1 MPFET
6 KFGGEYRRKLPHF
19 RRADAIYHVRFSTH
33 PTFGNLREEWMFEVV
48 EYSILFAHKKTNLV
62 YAYVIMPNHVHLA
75 LQPLPRSREWNAFC
89 DYRQFHRLEAIT
101 RVLKSY
107 TANAINKKLGRSG
120 HLWLEEPFDRI
131 VRDQKD
137 LDGLIDYIHRNP
149 VRWQLV
155 DRPEQYRWSSLAT
168 FYSGKEM
175 YSGWFD
181 LDFPRLDPG
190 H

>member
-1 MPFET
+1 M
-6 KFGGEYRRKLPHF
+6 
-19 RRADAIYHVRFSTH
+19 
-33 PTFGNLREEWMFEVV
+33 
-48 EYSILFAHKKTNLV
+48 
-62 YAYVIMPNHVHLA
+62 
-75 LQPLPRSREWNAFC
+75 
-89 DYRQFHRLEAIT
+89 
-101 RVLKSY
+101 
-107 TANAINKKLGRSG
+107 AINKKLGRSG

-168 FYSGKEM
+168 IYSGKEM

-190 H
+190 N